1 MQVRQVLVSAWVA
14 LALIMMV
21 PAVAAAGVVG
31 HLTQVEGRVELLKG
45 GNLPAIPLKADDTV
59 EPGDVIR
66 TKSLSKAQ
74 ITFIDNSILTL
85 SQDARL
91 AIEEFTYDPNQGKR
105 HAVLEMFQGLALA
118 VVNKIIKIEEPD
130 FVIKTQ
136 TAIMGVRGTE
146 FGIRIQPNSSSILNF
161 TGRTQVGNIFP
172 EVSRLFLKAFKVA
185 FSWNSGSGQWVLLGD
200 MQGTTVARNL
210 PPTMPFHLTPQD
222 RILFMRQLTTF
233 ISTQKQHHQGPAS
246 QGSLGSNP
254 AVSLTPLG
262 TLNTLGTL
270 STVTVPPKLV
280 PAPQIIPLPPAQPAQ
295 PAHPTQPT
303 GPGEYTI
310 NPY

>member
-21 PAVAAAGVVG
+21 AAVAAAGVVG

-233 ISTQKQHHQGPAS
+233 ISTQKQPHQGPAP

-280 PAPQIIPLPPAQPAQ
+280 PTPQIIPLPPAQPA
-295 PAHPTQPT
+295 HPTQPT
-303 GPGEYTI
+303 EPGEYTI